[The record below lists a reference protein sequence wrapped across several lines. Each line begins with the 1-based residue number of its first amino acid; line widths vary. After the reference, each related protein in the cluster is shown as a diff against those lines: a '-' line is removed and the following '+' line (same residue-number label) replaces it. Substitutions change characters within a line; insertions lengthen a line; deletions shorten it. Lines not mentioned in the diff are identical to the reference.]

1 MQRGQGVII
10 LIADS
15 NAVRRRGL
23 RRLLDDEGASRLV
36 EVDGRA
42 QDLTRA
48 VEEHQADVVV
58 VSLALDGAELI
69 ELVDAAG
76 AAVAP
81 APGVV
86 VVSGRRDFAHVRAAL
101 RAGALGFV
109 LREDALAELPH
120 ATRAAMDRQ
129 RWLSPSLGAALLVEG
144 DTADPADTL
153 SEREVEV
160 LRLLALG
167 HTNAEV
173 AARLYLSVRT
183 IENHR
188 ASLVRKLHAA
198 GRADL
203 VRAALE
209 RGLLDDAVRSD
220 RSVIA

>member
-1 MQRGQGVII
+1 MII